1 MLMLLLVTFNMVSPH
16 GRFIEP
22 PSRVSAW
29 RFGFPTL
36 ANYNDHETN
45 CGGFGRCF
53 LPSCH
58 WHLYLRHLSGSGNVT
73 ADAVGFAATLTTR
86 PSRGREKGAASRNI
100 FTISS
105 EVDSEGSFQVRQR
118 NHRQAVQHWREN
130 HGDRRDH
137 RQPQRLLRVPALS
150 TGNLGTRT
158 MSLFFLTIEQS
169 QITSFSSLPGQIS
182 TEHGQRRGHEIFHRH
197 WNRRVFHLD
206 PTSSGA

>member
-1 MLMLLLVTFNMVSPH
+1 MRLMILLLLLVTVVSPH

-58 WHLYLRHLSGSGNVT
+58 LHLHLRHLSGSGNVT

-105 EVDSEGSFQVRQR
+105 EVDSEGLFQVRQR
-118 NHRQAVQHWREN
+118 NHRQAVQHRREN

-137 RQPQRLLRVPALS
+137 RQPQRLLRVPTLS
-150 TGNLGTRT
+150 PGNLNKDDVSILPDDRT
-158 MSLFFLTIEQS
+158 TPDHQFLKPAWTDIY
-169 QITSFSSLPGQIS
+169 
-182 TEHGQRRGHEIFHRH
+182 
-197 WNRRVFHLD
+197 
-206 PTSSGA
+206 